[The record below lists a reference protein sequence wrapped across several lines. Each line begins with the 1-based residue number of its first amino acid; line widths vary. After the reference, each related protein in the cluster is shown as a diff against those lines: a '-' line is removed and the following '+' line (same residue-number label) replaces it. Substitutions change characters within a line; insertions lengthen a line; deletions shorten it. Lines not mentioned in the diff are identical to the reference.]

1 MKEILITSTVLIAVI
16 LLLRLILGKRVSK
29 RLIYATW
36 LLVALRLL
44 IPFQFGQLSF
54 SITAVS
60 EQLEQQSPVIQQVQE
75 NFQQPLVGPD
85 QEAIYDQLRQNY
97 ISQNET
103 VESLPPAVETQL
115 RQEAAAQVA
124 ITPKKLFTL
133 IWISGMVLTAGWFL
147 ITNALFLRK
156 ARKGSVALEQTVS
169 PVPVRISHRVATPCL
184 TGLFRPVIYLTPE
197 VAADPQQLNHVL
209 THELAH
215 LKHRDHIWSWVRCLS
230 LCIYWFDPLVWV
242 AAIVSKRDCEL
253 ACDETALKQLGEHQ
267 RIAYGKTL
275 LATVTHTPVRVFQTT
290 TAMSES
296 GKQLKERVNFIVKKP
311 KNLFIAAVCLILAA
325 TLTTAVVFTGC
336 APQEVTSQKPPVTD
350 EPTTEPTTN
359 SNTEPTTPPVSAD
372 VGSHEVLNVTPPPLT
387 EEPAEALLIAQD
399 AISRYLLYK
408 VTGICCDYG
417 YINADLSKYLS
428 EEQKDAYYT
437 QQYQITCC
445 RNAQEVKNHIDRC
458 IGSDLR
464 NGYPDNRLFTDS
476 DENLYLTINPMG
488 YDGYRHFEVISQTEE
503 QIIARACSYDEDG
516 CFRATIFTLS
526 KTQEGYQVTQ
536 VKEDEDYRCEPV
548 VVDEGTN
555 YRVLRYG
562 SYYDYEIYED
572 DGYLKVSK
580 STQFYCPTITRISED
595 VWEIAVNYG
604 SGKIQRTY
612 WEMSRMRSEVYENVV
627 AVGFGK
633 IAYLKGDLE
642 NQVLVVC
649 DLFDRNNAAT
659 HKEMGFA
666 PEAMP
671 VTQAIFTEDSN
682 GYGYVLTISYR
693 MGKQTNTTETL
704 YISP

>member
-44 IPFQFGQLSF
+44 VPFQFGELPF

-60 EQLEQQSPVIQQVQE
+60 EQFEQQSPVIQQVQE
-75 NFQQPLVGPD
+75 DFQQPLVGPD
-85 QEAIYDQLRQNY
+85 QNAIYDQLMQDYLFQNDAV
-97 ISQNET
+97 T
-103 VESLPPAVETQL
+103 LPPTVETQL
-115 RQEAAAQVA
+115 RQEATAATA
-124 ITPKKLFTL
+124 ITPVALFTM
-133 IWISGMVLTAGWFL
+133 IWIGGMVLIAGWFI
-147 ITNALFLRK
+147 ITNLLFLGK
-156 ARKGSVALEQTVS
+156 AQRNSMVFNECIS
-169 PVPVRISHRVATPCL
+169 PIPVRISPNVSTPCL
-184 TGLFRPVIYLTPE
+184 AGLFRPRIYLTPE
-197 VAADPQQLNHVL
+197 VASNPQQLDHVL
-209 THELAH
+209 THELTH
-215 LKHRDHIWSWVRCLS
+215 LKHLDHIWAWVRCLC

-253 ACDETALKQLGEHQ
+253 ACDEAALKQLGESQ
-267 RIAYGKTL
+267 RIAYGRTL

-296 GKQLKERVNFIVKKP
+296 GKQLKERVNFIVRKP
-311 KNLFIAAVCLILAA
+311 RTLLIAAVCLVLVASLTV
-325 TLTTAVVFTGC
+325 TLVFTGC
-336 APQEVTSQKPPVTD
+336 GSPNVNLPNPPVAEEQTTV
-350 EPTTEPTTN
+350 PTTESTTVQPPT
-359 SNTEPTTPPVSAD
+359 PQTPAD
-372 VGSHEVLNVTPPPLT
+372 VISHDVLNVTPPLLT

-399 AISRYLLYK
+399 AISRYLLYR
-408 VTGICCDYG
+408 VTGICCDYE
-417 YINADLSKYLS
+417 YIYADLSQYLA
-428 EEQKDAYYT
+428 EEQKDEYYT
-437 QQYQITCC
+437 QQYKITCC

-464 NGYPDNRLFTDS
+464 NGYPVSRLFTDS
-476 DENLYLTINPMG
+476 DENLYLTITPTG
-488 YDGYRHFEVISQTEE
+488 YDGYRHFDVISQTEDR
-503 QIIARACSYDEDG
+503 IIARACSYDEDG

-526 KTQEGYQVTQ
+526 KMQAGYQVTQ
-536 VKEDEDYRCEPV
+536 VKEDTSYRCEPV
-548 VVDEGTN
+548 VVDEGSN
-555 YRVLRYG
+555 YKVLRYG
-562 SYYDYEIYED
+562 SYYDYEIYGD
-572 DGYLKVSK
+572 DGYLRVRQT
-580 STQFYCPTITRISED
+580 TQFYCPTVTRISED

-604 SGKIQRTY
+604 YGKIQRTY

-633 IAYLKGDLE
+633 IAYLEGDLE
-642 NQVLVVC
+642 NRVLVVC
-649 DLFDRNNAAT
+649 DIFDRTNATT

-693 MGKQTNTTETL
+693 MGKQTNTTKTL

>member
-44 IPFQFGQLSF
+44 VPFQFGELPF

-60 EQLEQQSPVIQQVQE
+60 EQFEQQSPVIQQVQE
-75 NFQQPLVGPD
+75 DFQQPLVGPD
-85 QEAIYDQLRQNY
+85 QNAIYDQLMQDYLFQNDAV
-97 ISQNET
+97 T
-103 VESLPPAVETQL
+103 LPPTVETQL
-115 RQEAAAQVA
+115 RQEATAATA
-124 ITPKKLFTL
+124 ITPVALFTM
-133 IWISGMVLTAGWFL
+133 IWIGGMVLIAGWFI
-147 ITNALFLRK
+147 ITNLLFLVK
-156 ARKGSVALEQTVS
+156 AQRGSMVFNECIS
-169 PVPVRISHRVATPCL
+169 PIPVRISPNVSTPCL
-184 TGLFRPVIYLTPE
+184 AGLFRPRIYLTPE
-197 VAADPQQLNHVL
+197 VASNPQQLDHVL
-209 THELAH
+209 THELTH
-215 LKHRDHIWSWVRCLS
+215 LKHLDHIWAWVRCLC

-253 ACDETALKQLGEHQ
+253 ACDEAALKQLGESQ
-267 RIAYGKTL
+267 RIAYGRTL

-296 GKQLKERVNFIVKKP
+296 GKQLKERVNFIVRKP
-311 KNLFIAAVCLILAA
+311 RTLLIAAVCLVLVASLTV
-325 TLTTAVVFTGC
+325 TLVFTGC
-336 APQEVTSQKPPVTD
+336 GSQNVNLPNPPVVEEQTTV
-350 EPTTEPTTN
+350 PTTESTTVQPPT
-359 SNTEPTTPPVSAD
+359 PQTPAD
-372 VGSHEVLNVTPPPLT
+372 VISHDVLNVTPPLLT

-399 AISRYLLYK
+399 AISRYLLYR
-408 VTGICCDYG
+408 VTGICCDYE
-417 YINADLSKYLS
+417 YIYADLSQYLA
-428 EEQKDAYYT
+428 EEQKDEYYT
-437 QQYQITCC
+437 HQYKITCC

-464 NGYPDNRLFTDS
+464 NGYPVSRLFTDS
-476 DENLYLTINPMG
+476 DENLYLTITPTG
-488 YDGYRHFEVISQTEE
+488 YDGYRHFDVISQTEE

-526 KTQEGYQVTQ
+526 KMQAGYQVTQ
-536 VKEDEDYRCEPV
+536 VKEDTSYRCEPV
-548 VVDEGTN
+548 VVDEGSN
-555 YRVLRYG
+555 YKVLRYG
-562 SYYDYEIYED
+562 SYYDYEIYGD
-572 DGYLKVSK
+572 DGYLRVRQT
-580 STQFYCPTITRISED
+580 TQFYCPTVTRISED

-604 SGKIQRTY
+604 YGKIQRTY

-633 IAYLKGDLE
+633 IAYLEGDLE
-642 NQVLVVC
+642 NRVLVVC
-649 DLFDRNNAAT
+649 DIFDRTNATT

-671 VTQAIFTEDSN
+671 VTQAIFTEDPN

-693 MGKQTNTTETL
+693 MGKQTNTTKTL

>member
-1 MKEILITSTVLIAVI
+1 MKEILITSSVLILVI
-16 LLLRLILGKRVSK
+16 LLLRLILGKKVSK
-29 RLIYATW
+29 RLIYTTW

-75 NFQQPLVGPD
+75 DFQQPFVGPD
-85 QEAIYDQLRQNY
+85 QDVIYDQLMHDYLYQNDAV
-97 ISQNET
+97 T
-103 VESLPPAVETQL
+103 LPPAVETQL
-115 RQEAAAQVA
+115 RQEAAAATA
-124 ITPKKLFTL
+124 ITPVELFTL
-133 IWISGMVLTAGWFL
+133 IWISGIVLSAGWFI
-147 ITNALFLRK
+147 ITNLLFLHKTQRD
-156 ARKGSVALEQTVS
+156 SVAFDQYSS
-169 PVPVRISHRVATPCL
+169 PIPVRISPNVSTPCL
-184 TGLFRPVIYLTPE
+184 AGLFRPRIYLTPE
-197 VAADPQQLNHVL
+197 STQDPQQLNHVL
-209 THELAH
+209 THELMH
-215 LKHRDHIWSWVRCLS
+215 LKHRDHIWAWIRCLC
-230 LCIYWFDPLVWV
+230 LCIYWFNPLVWL

-253 ACDETALKQLGEHQ
+253 ACDEAALKQLGENQ

-275 LATVTHTPVRVFQTT
+275 LATVTHAPVRVFQTT
-290 TAMSES
+290 TAMNES
-296 GKQLKERVNFIVKKP
+296 VKHLKERVNYIVQ
-311 KNLFIAAVCLILAA
+311 KNRTFLIAAVCLILVVS
-325 TLTTAVVFTGC
+325 LTTALVFTGC
-336 APQEVTSQKPPVTD
+336 APQEVTSQDPPVTD

-372 VGSHEVLNVTPPPLT
+372 VGSHKVLNVTPPPLT

-445 RNAQEVKNHIDRC
+445 QNAQEVKNHIDRC

-536 VKEDEDYRCEPV
+536 VKEDEAYRCEPV

-562 SYYDYEIYED
+562 SYYDYEIYGD

-612 WEMSRMRSEVYENVV
+612 WDMSRMRSEVYDNVV

-649 DLFDRNNAAT
+649 DIFDRSNATT
-659 HKEMGFA
+659 HKEQGFA

-671 VTQAIFTEDSN
+671 VTQAIFTEDPN
-682 GYGYVLTISYR
+682 GYGYILTISYR
-693 MGKQTNTTETL
+693 MGKQTNTTDTL
-704 YISP
+704 HVSP

>member
-1 MKEILITSTVLIAVI
+1 MKEILITSSILIAVI
-16 LLLRLILGKRVSK
+16 LLLRLMLGKLVSR

-60 EQLEQQSPVIQQVQE
+60 EQVEQQSTVIQEIQKD
-75 NFQQPLVGPD
+75 FQQPLVGPD
-85 QEAIYDQLRQNY
+85 QDVIYDQLRQDY
-97 ISQNET
+97 ISQSKTDT
-103 VESLPPAVETQL
+103 VPSAVETQL
-115 RQEAAAQVA
+115 RQEAADQTA

-147 ITNALFLRK
+147 ITNVLFLRK
-156 ARKGSVALEQTVS
+156 ARKGSVVLEQTGS
-169 PVPVRISHRVATPCL
+169 SVPVRISDHVATPCL
-184 TGLFRPVIYLTPE
+184 AGLFRPTIYLTAE
-197 VAADPQQLNHVL
+197 VISDAQQLNHVL

-215 LKHRDHIWSWVRCLS
+215 RKHRDHIWAWVRCLC

-253 ACDETALKQLGEHQ
+253 ACDEAALKQLGEHQ

-275 LATVTHTPVRVFQTT
+275 LAMVTHNCVRVFQTT

-296 GKQLKERVNFIVKKP
+296 AKQLKQRISYIVRKP
-311 KNLFIAAVCLILAA
+311 KNLLIGAVCLILVA
-325 TLTTAVVFTGC
+325 TLTTTVVFTGC
-336 APQEVTSQKPPVTD
+336 ASQEVPSPKPPVTD
-350 EPTTEPTTN
+350 VTTTPPTTAPTTEPITTA
-359 SNTEPTTPPVSAD
+359 PAD
-372 VGSHEVLNVTPPPLT
+372 VISHEVLNVTPPPLT

-476 DENLYLTINPMG
+476 DENLYLTITPMG

>member
-44 IPFQFGQLSF
+44 VPFQFGELPF

-60 EQLEQQSPVIQQVQE
+60 EQFEQQSPVIQQVQE
-75 NFQQPLVGPD
+75 DFQQPLVGPD
-85 QEAIYDQLRQNY
+85 QNAIYDQLMQDYLFQNDAV
-97 ISQNET
+97 T
-103 VESLPPAVETQL
+103 LPPTVETQL
-115 RQEAAAQVA
+115 RQEATAATA
-124 ITPKKLFTL
+124 ITPVALFTM
-133 IWISGMVLTAGWFL
+133 IWIGGMVLIAGWFI
-147 ITNALFLRK
+147 ITNLLFLGK
-156 ARKGSVALEQTVS
+156 AQRGSMVFNECIS
-169 PVPVRISHRVATPCL
+169 PIPVRISPNVSTPCL
-184 TGLFRPVIYLTPE
+184 AGLFRPRIYLTPE
-197 VAADPQQLNHVL
+197 VASNPQQLDHVL
-209 THELAH
+209 THELTH
-215 LKHRDHIWSWVRCLS
+215 LKHLDHIWAWVRCLC

-253 ACDETALKQLGEHQ
+253 ACDEAALKQLGESQ
-267 RIAYGKTL
+267 RIAYGRTL

-296 GKQLKERVNFIVKKP
+296 GKQLKERVNFIVRKP
-311 KNLFIAAVCLILAA
+311 RTLLIAAVCLVLVASLTV
-325 TLTTAVVFTGC
+325 TLVFTGC
-336 APQEVTSQKPPVTD
+336 GSQNVNLPNPPVVEEQTTV
-350 EPTTEPTTN
+350 PTTESTTVQPPT
-359 SNTEPTTPPVSAD
+359 PQTPAD
-372 VGSHEVLNVTPPPLT
+372 VISHDVLNVTPPLLT

-399 AISRYLLYK
+399 AISRYLLYR
-408 VTGICCDYG
+408 VTGICCDYE
-417 YINADLSKYLS
+417 YIYADLSQYLA
-428 EEQKDAYYT
+428 EEQKDYYT
-437 QQYQITCC
+437 QQYKITCC

-464 NGYPDNRLFTDS
+464 NGYPVSRLFTDS
-476 DENLYLTINPMG
+476 DENLYLTITPTG
-488 YDGYRHFEVISQTEE
+488 YDGYRHFDVISQTEE

-555 YRVLRYG
+555 YRILRYG
-562 SYYDYEIYED
+562 SYYDYEIYGD

-612 WEMSRMRSEVYENVV
+612 REMSRMRSEVYENVV

-633 IAYLKGDLE
+633 IAYLEGDLE

-649 DLFDRNNAAT
+649 DIFDRTNAT
-659 HKEMGFA
+659 TRKELGLA

-671 VTQAIFTEDSN
+671 VTQAIFTEDPN

-693 MGKQTNTTETL
+693 MGKQTNTTKTL